1 MNVSELGELNKPLNV
16 GIDAILDFAKTNLKD
31 KINGML
37 REMVEPLLQEAM
49 KDVPFIGWTLALV
62 GLIKT

>member
-49 KDVPFIGWTLALV
+49 KDVPFIG
-62 GLIKT
+62 